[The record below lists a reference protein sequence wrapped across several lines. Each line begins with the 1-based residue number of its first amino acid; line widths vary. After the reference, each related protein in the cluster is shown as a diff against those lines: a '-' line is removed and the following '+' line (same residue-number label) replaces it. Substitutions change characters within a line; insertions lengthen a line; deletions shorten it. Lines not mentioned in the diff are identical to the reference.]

1 MELRKEHLLTEET
14 IYITTYNEKA
24 SYFRGRI
31 IDGTISIEMKLAETL
46 SCFFNH
52 DEIKQKF
59 ILCSVFTNA
68 GLSFASKSHILMEVL
83 SQFFP
88 QLLHL
93 YPTVTE
99 EINSLVRL
107 RTIIDHSMTDTSNDF
122 IRHRH
127 NDRVQLIYFADGQRK
142 VMSMSDD
149 EFNGHIRAI
158 SVVLVSL
165 EHIKS
170 SMRLN

>member
-1 MELRKEHLLTEET
+1 MELRKEHLLNEET

-59 ILCSVFTNA
+59 ILSSVFTNA

-83 SQFFP
+83 FQFFP
-88 QLLHL
+88 QLLQL
-93 YPTVTE
+93 FPTITE
-99 EINSLVRL
+99 EINSLIRL
-107 RTIIDHSMTDTSNDF
+107 RTVIDHSMTDTSNDF

-142 VMSMSDD
+142 QMSMTDA
-149 EFNGHIRAI
+149 EFNGHIRSI

-165 EHIKS
+165 DNIKS